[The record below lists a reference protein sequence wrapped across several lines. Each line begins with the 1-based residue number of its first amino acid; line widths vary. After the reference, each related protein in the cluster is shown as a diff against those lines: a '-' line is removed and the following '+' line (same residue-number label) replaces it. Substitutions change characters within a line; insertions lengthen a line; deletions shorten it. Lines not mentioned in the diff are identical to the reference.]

1 MRELKLMV
9 PAEFDGAEAQTF
21 LKSRGFSRRALIRL
35 KQTGGLTRGG
45 ALLRTVDEVH
55 CGEELCVRLSDDA
68 ESAEPNPELNA
79 PVIYEDE
86 DVAVFDKPPLMP
98 VHPSIRHRGDTLA
111 NLFAALYPGLPF
123 RPINRLDRN
132 TSGLCVCAK
141 NQYAASALSG
151 SLSKVY
157 FAVTCGTPPGD
168 TVDAPIGRAGDSIIT
183 RRVTPEGQRAI
194 THFERVGG
202 NDSHALLK
210 VALET
215 GRTHQ
220 IRVHMA
226 YIGFPLCGDEMYGGD
241 MSGIKR
247 HALHCGEVSFTQ
259 PVTKEI
265 IRLTSPLPA
274 DMSELIK

>member
-1 MRELKLMV
+1 MV
-9 PAEFDGAEAQTF
+9 
-21 LKSRGFSRRALIRL
+21 RR
-35 KQTGGLTRGG
+35 LT
-45 ALLRTVDEVH
+45 
-55 CGEELCVRLSDDA
+55 
-68 ESAEPNPELNA
+68 
-79 PVIYEDE
+79 
-86 DVAVFDKPPLMP
+86 
-98 VHPSIRHRGDTLA
+98 
-111 NLFAALYPGLPF
+111 
-123 RPINRLDRN
+123 
-132 TSGLCVCAK
+132 
-141 NQYAASALSG
+141 
-151 SLSKVY
+151 
-157 FAVTCGTPPGD
+157 D
-168 TVDAPIGRAGDSIIT
+168 TVPVRPSKPCRKWQN
-183 RRVTPEGQRAI
+183 RRWRCVTPEGQRAV

-210 VALET
+210 FALET

-247 HALHCGEVSFTQ
+247 HALHCGEVIFTQ

>member
-1 MRELKLMV
+1 M
-9 PAEFDGAEAQTF
+9 
-21 LKSRGFSRRALIRL
+21 
-35 KQTGGLTRGG
+35 
-45 ALLRTVDEVH
+45 
-55 CGEELCVRLSDDA
+55 
-68 ESAEPNPELNA
+68 
-79 PVIYEDE
+79 
-86 DVAVFDKPPLMP
+86 
-98 VHPSIRHRGDTLA
+98 
-111 NLFAALYPGLPF
+111 
-123 RPINRLDRN
+123 
-132 TSGLCVCAK
+132 
-141 NQYAASALSG
+141 
-151 SLSKVY
+151 
-157 FAVTCGTPPGD
+157 
-168 TVDAPIGRAGDSIIT
+168 DAPIGRAGDRHNHAVRYS
-183 RRVTPEGQRAI
+183 GGSRAV